1 MWWMGERGVIARR
14 WIRRISARALKHCWR
29 KSDLE
34 RERGYANDSLQFA
47 VGASLGRGLL
57 ISPVA
62 AISAQDPIVS
72 IVSPQRITAVGA
84 DQNIVA
90 DAAVDLVT
98 ASAGVDAVISFAA
111 VDCVI
116 AVAAGDYIAATLAEN
131 RVISGAAADGIGE
144 VG

>member
-1 MWWMGERGVIARR
+1 MAARGATVRR
-14 WIRRISARALKHCWR
+14 WTRTISGPALRRCWR

-34 RERGYANDSLQFA
+34 RERGYANDTLQFA
-47 VGASLGRGLL
+47 LGAALGRGLL
-57 ISPVA
+57 ISPVD

-116 AVAAGDYIAATLAEN
+116 AVAAGDYIA
-131 RVISGAAADGIGE
+131 
-144 VG
+144 